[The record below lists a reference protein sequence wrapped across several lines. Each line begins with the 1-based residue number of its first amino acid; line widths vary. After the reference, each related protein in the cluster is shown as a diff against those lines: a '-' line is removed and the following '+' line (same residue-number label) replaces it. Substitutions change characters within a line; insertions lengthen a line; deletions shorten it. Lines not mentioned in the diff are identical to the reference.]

1 MVNIALLS
9 LLAAQVAGTAAPS
22 GGQTPPATDAAEERK
37 KMVESVDQALGA
49 QAQPFPSTGLNVG
62 TMGGIPIGKLML
74 LPDIAVIVDGALGY
88 TTLSSDQQSPSALVL
103 PEHKVW
109 PFLQEVELAFQA
121 TVDPYIRG
129 DVFLTF
135 DRNGVSVEEAYLTT
149 LSLPAGLQVKA
160 GQIYTP
166 FGRTSQLHRHPWSFV
181 DQPLAMQRLV
191 GLDGLSGFGGD
202 LAWLAPLPWFAE
214 LHLAYQ
220 AASPGLGDVQQIAGT
235 GRLVQ
240 YFQPFDEATVGVGLS
255 WSIFQASQPE
265 QWKNLA
271 GADVYVKIRDPA
283 SRSYLLLQGE
293 VYGRQLGGQTFGEAT
308 WGGYGQAVWRLDPF
322 WEVGGRYDNAPAPV
336 AYDAGTQQTWSAL
349 GSYAPSEFFR
359 IRLQPSLVVLPGG
372 QYGFQGLASFEF
384 TMGAH
389 GAHPF

>member
-1 MVNIALLS
+1 MVNIVVLS
-9 LLAAQVAGTAAPS
+9 MLVAQATGGEPIAAP
-22 GGQTPPATDAAEERK
+22 AAVEERQELK
-37 KMVESVDQALGA
+37 QKVEQDLGA
-49 QAQPFPSTGLNVG
+49 QAQPFPANGLNVG
-62 TMGGIPIGKLML
+62 PPAGIPIGKLML
-74 LPDIAVIVDGALGY
+74 MPEIAVVVDGALGY
-88 TTLSSDQQSPSALVL
+88 TTLSDDQQAPSALVL
-103 PEHKVW
+103 PQHKVW

-129 DVFLTF
+129 DVFITF
-135 DRNGVSVEEAYLTT
+135 EKNGVSVEEAYLTT

-160 GQIYTP
+160 GEIYTP
-166 FGRTSQLHRHPWSFV
+166 FGRTSQLHRHQWNFI
-181 DQPLAMQRLV
+181 DQPLSMQRLV

-235 GRLVQ
+235 GRLIQ
-240 YFQPFDEATVGVGLS
+240 YFEPVDAATIGVGLS
-255 WSIFQASQPE
+255 WSFFQASLPE

-283 SRSYLLLQGE
+283 SRAHVLLQGE
-293 VYGRQLGGQTFGEAT
+293 VYARQLGGQTFAQAT
-308 WGGYGQAVWRLDPF
+308 WGGYGQAVWRVDPF
-322 WEVGGRYDNAPAPV
+322 WEVGARYDNAPAPV
-336 AYDAGTQQTWSAL
+336 AYAAGTQQTWTAL
-349 GSYAPSEFFR
+349 ASYIPSEFFR
-359 IRLQPSLVVLPGG
+359 IRLQPSLVALPGAPS
-372 QYGFQGLASFEF
+372 GFQGIFSFEF